1 MYSGVGFEASYF
13 MIGKILAVGFVC
25 VGMAVAQTASAP
37 SSLSAA
43 ATASAVTDQPA
54 TAGATPARAY
64 AFNVIS
70 IRENKTPRVALGDTL
85 PFGPTAD
92 GYRMTNDSLVDA
104 LLMTANVPQ
113 VGGSAMFRLDQVKG
127 FPEWAMS
134 ERYDIDARIADE
146 DRAEWQKPEARKKM
160 LQAMLQAMF
169 AERCKLVVHREMK
182 DADVYSLVVARGGP
196 KFKETDPTAD
206 HPGGFTLPWGGVMV
220 PSKDGTNMY
229 GASMASFVPY
239 IAMMMN
245 VGRPVQDKTGLTGKY
260 DLVMK
265 RPDMGSASDEQQ
277 GGVSASDP
285 ESAMHSILNDL
296 GLKLESGKGL
306 VETLVIDHIE
316 KPSQN

>member
-1 MYSGVGFEASYF
+1 
-13 MIGKILAVGFVC
+13 
-25 VGMAVAQTASAP
+25 
-37 SSLSAA
+37 
-43 ATASAVTDQPA
+43 
-54 TAGATPARAY
+54 
-64 AFNVIS
+64 
-70 IRENKTPRVALGDTL
+70 
-85 PFGPTAD
+85 
-92 GYRMTNDSLVDA
+92 
-104 LLMTANVPQ
+104 
-113 VGGSAMFRLDQVKG
+113 
-127 FPEWAMS
+127 
-134 ERYDIDARIADE
+134 
-146 DRAEWQKPEARKKM
+146 M

-169 AERCKLVVHREMK
+169 AERCKLVVHRELK
-182 DADVYSLVVARGGP
+182 DADVYSLVVAKGGP
-196 KFKETDPTAD
+196 KFKETDPKMD

-239 IAMMMN
+239 IAMRMN
-245 VGRPVQDKTGLTGKY
+245 VGRPIQDKTGLTGKY